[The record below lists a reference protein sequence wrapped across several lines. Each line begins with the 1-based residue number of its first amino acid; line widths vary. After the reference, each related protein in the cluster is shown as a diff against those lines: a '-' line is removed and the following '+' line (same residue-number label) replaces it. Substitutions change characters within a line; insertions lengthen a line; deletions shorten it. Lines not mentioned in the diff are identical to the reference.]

1 MVLNFDKKWVDIVYK
16 QLTNNEFPWYF
27 QKNTPDFFAKRKK
40 VALSLASSGEGRGKS
55 RKSRGK
61 VGTKLLLNL

>member
-27 QKNTPDFFAKRKK
+27 QKFVLNGARFRQYKWEWLKR
-40 VALSLASSGEGRGKS
+40 LDQYY
-55 RKSRGK
+55 
-61 VGTKLLLNL
+61 KL